1 MSAGQS
7 SIFGAVE
14 EKGVRGFSRMVR
26 DEAKDQKLQVAA
38 VNAEGFRKSR
48 VGSGK
53 SGRVGRRNIHS
64 RRTGNAEK
72 AVASG

>member
-1 MSAGQS
+1 
-7 SIFGAVE
+7 
-14 EKGVRGFSRMVR
+14 MVR

-38 VNAEGFRKSR
+38 VNAERFRKSK
-48 VGSGK
+48 VGSEK

-72 AVASG
+72 AVA